1 MILPLVL
8 IAGCA
13 LQALYEFGGRESLKL
28 VVAIL
33 ALAISVSGYQA
44 IDLNFVNYDNDKKT
58 IDLNFQEPLH
68 YQYYTY
74 VYAHTRRETLN
85 LVNEINRI
93 ARVSGEGSRM
103 GVTIVSPDYW
113 PLPWYLRDYS
123 RVGYYGRMTA
133 STEPVVIASEAQRA
147 EVLATFGERYQL
159 VNSELNPEGSYSLRP
174 GVELLIFVRRYI
186 ASRQ

>member
-1 MILPLVL
+1 
-8 IAGCA
+8 
-13 LQALYEFGGRESLKL
+13 
-28 VVAIL
+28 
-33 ALAISVSGYQA
+33 
-44 IDLNFVNYDNDKKT
+44 
-58 IDLNFQEPLH
+58 
-68 YQYYTY
+68 
-74 VYAHTRRETLN
+74 
-85 LVNEINRI
+85 
-93 ARVSGEGSRM
+93 M

-159 VNSELNPEGSYSLRP
+159 VNSGLNPEGSYSLRP
-174 GVELLIFVRRYI
+174 GVELLILVRRDI